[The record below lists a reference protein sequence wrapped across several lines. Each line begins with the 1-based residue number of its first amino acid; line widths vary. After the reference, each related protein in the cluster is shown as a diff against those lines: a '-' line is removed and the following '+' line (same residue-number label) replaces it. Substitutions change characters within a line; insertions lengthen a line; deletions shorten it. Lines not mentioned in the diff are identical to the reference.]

1 MRYVLG
7 TSNDVDSTSQQRRSP
22 SELSYDFI
30 IYLLSCTLTMT
41 AVVRDVPCEARFT
54 EAPEATQRVLAVR
67 MRGVT

>member
-1 MRYVLG
+1 MTLI
-7 TSNDVDSTSQQRRSP
+7 QRRNNVVRPVSCHI
-22 SELSYDFI
+22 I